1 MTPELAAAA
10 GAFSLLA
17 PSYDQTFG
25 LSPVGLYFRYQVQE
39 RLRLR
44 FPRGARVLE
53 LGCGSGDDALFLA
66 GQGVRVHAVD
76 VAPGMIEAARAKAAA
91 RGLRE
96 DVVRFE
102 VRAAED
108 VGSLGPSV
116 FDGAFSNFGA
126 LNCAELPAVGK
137 GLAAVLRPGA
147 PVVLSVVGPRPLPGV
162 VAEALT
168 GRPARSAAV
177 KVAGQRIGAR
187 TLSAADVRREMG
199 PAITWDKTFALGVL
213 VPSPAHDA
221 WVARNPVAFGALAAL
236 EGLVRRWPLVR
247 GWGDHIV
254 IEGVRK

>member
-10 GAFSLLA
+10 GAFNLLA
-17 PSYDQTFG
+17 PSYDRTFG

-66 GQGVRVHAVD
+66 AQGVRVHAVD

-91 RGLRE
+91 RGVGE

-102 VRAAED
+102 VRAAEE
-108 VGSLGPSV
+108 VGGLGPST

-126 LNCAELPAVGK
+126 LNCAELSAVGE

-168 GRPARSAAV
+168 GRSARSATV
-177 KVAGQRIGAR
+177 KVAGRTIGVL
-187 TLSAADVRREMG
+187 TLSAADLRRALG
-199 PAITWDKTFALGVL
+199 SAFAWDGAFALGVL

-221 WVARNPVAFGALAAL
+221 WVARNPMAFGALAAL

-254 IEGVRK
+254 IEGSRR